1 MVGAAVK
8 GLSKILRKG
17 LRKSPV
23 LGKYTKKPRGT
34 PTKAGL
40 VHKRNLLRGDKDTPK
55 ASDFISRKADL
66 RGVKA
71 PKKPGYMEGAV
82 TGATAAT
89 ASALYLKN
97 KKARKDAKAK
107 EDKKLKKAM
116 EQHKKKTKEKRKKY
130 GKHHG

>member
-23 LGKYTKKPRGT
+23 LGKYARR
-34 PTKAGL
+34 KA
-40 VHKRNLLRGDKDTPK
+40 LRGDKDTPK
-55 ASDFISRKADL
+55 ASDFISRRAAL